1 MLRTILIPNSKNWY
15 LLQVVIQQAT
25 LHIFYHTGKQ
35 YLRTQI
41 QEVF

>member
-1 MLRTILIPNSKNWY
+1 MLRTVLIFNNKNWY
-15 LLQVVIQQAT
+15 LLQVVIQYT
-25 LHIFYHTGKQ
+25 LLHIFYLTGKQ